1 MPINLPLDA
10 ITSRLNLQ
18 GRFDSVRSQSVGS
31 RFANLKPIS
40 EFFNFKQISKPQ
52 NFGEVQ
58 NRVNY
63 NLGYFSSNYAVLFCM
78 LSIYTLITNWL
89 LTFVILLVVGG
100 MFGIGKLE
108 GRDIEIGNFR
118 ATTSQLYTGLVVI
131 AVPLAIFSNP
141 FGSALWLIGASGVT
155 ILGGGGGEIWR
166 DEFES
171 RRRRFLDVGD
181 ESDDGYQRAY
191 LDPAGFKSRSAD
203 RLPREGL
210 TGDELLFTG
219 YDLGSGRGERG
230 RDDIG
235 YEGRPQRQYEDDHY
249 RSNASTRPSREDA
262 LVQSAKEKLRK
273 ARVKGKTNVSLS
285 VEEMAALERSSTQLR
300 DSSEPST
307 PSKNKTRGS
316 RSSSTTSLTST
327 RPRRASVGLFGS
339 TSPSQSRSRTP
350 KTTRKSSN
358 EQQPVARTSGS
369 TPPAFMIRGPDGVP
383 MYAPAD
389 YYPSPVSSRRPSS
402 NSNRQ
407 ITPPY
412 EAYSVRGYGPEL
424 RAQPSPSIRAAYDE
438 NAWASSSRPP
448 AGASYPDLFGG
459 TLPPGGQSYQT
470 HVPASD
476 VSYAKLRRGPQ
487 GSPLSNVEAA
497 ADRWE
502 REGEI
507 GARPPSSGS
516 SSDDSGQGVR
526 IEVEPGYGFRRVPV
540 SSKSSGTVR
549 RKGRK

>member
-219 YDLGSGRGERG
+219 YDLGSARGERG
-230 RDDIG
+230 RDDTG
-235 YEGRPQRQYEDDHY
+235 YEGRPQRYEDDHY
-249 RSNASTRPSREDA
+249 RSNALTRPSREDA

-327 RPRRASVGLFGS
+327 RPRRTSVGLFGS

-383 MYAPAD
+383 MYAPSD

-412 EAYSVRGYGPEL
+412 EAYSARGYGPEL
-424 RAQPSPSIRAAYDE
+424 RAQPSPSSRATYDE

-459 TLPPGGQSYQT
+459 ALPPAGQSYQT